1 MVIFQAISWHACDD
15 ETTGE
20 YIVRVFGRT
29 ECGQSVCVST
39 PFPPYFFVQST
50 AMNEEKIDTV
60 RKNTFQI
67 QTVRKKDLWGFQ
79 NNETHLFKK
88 LNFRSL
94 ADMKKSEYSLL
105 KQNVRIYESNIDPFL
120 RMMHRTGIKSTG
132 WLQAEGDINSV
143 SRCAIDIHVDKW
155 NTLQPVDRDDIAP
168 FKVMSFDIETN
179 SSTGKFPDPEVE
191 GDAAFQIGCTTRIW
205 GTDTYTDEVCFCYKK
220 TSGPRT
226 ESFDTECA
234 MLEAFA
240 EHVRKVDPDVITG
253 YNIFGFDLR
262 YIYKRAQMFARCS
275 HKFYQLG
282 RLKLEKCELVTKR
295 LSSGA
300 LGDNVLNLIPMS
312 GRYVFD
318 LFHEI
323 KREKKL
329 DSYSLNNVSKLFL
342 NDTKIDM
349 PVKEMF
355 RRYREG
361 TPDELGE
368 VADYCIKDTLLPHH
382 LLDKLCMFTNLL
394 EMAKATWVPLS
405 YLSERGQQIK
415 VFSQITRKAR
425 ELGFLVPTIKKKYNP
440 NDDDKYE
447 GATVLEAHIDAYY
460 RPITALDFAS
470 LYPSIMM
477 AHNLC
482 FSTLVMDPVYRN
494 VAGVK
499 YEDFDI
505 NERSMCRACSGKGC
519 DECGNTGDKHKVATY
534 RFAQDVP
541 SLLPAILD
549 ELKQFRKKAKKL
561 MAEHRGTQMEEV
573 YNGQQ
578 LAYKISMNSIYG
590 FCGAKRGMLP
600 CVPIAASTTCQGRN
614 MIGMTKKCVEENFPG
629 ATVRYGDTDSVMIEF
644 DCKGMEQPEAIKHS
658 WRLGEEAAEMCNKLF
673 KKPNDLELEKVYCPY
688 ILYSKKRYAAKMWT
702 KNRAGEMEMEKID
715 VKGLQMVRRD
725 NTPYTREV
733 CQQVLEKILESN
745 DPGPAIECGKR
756 MAQKLIDGEVPIEK
770 LTMSKSLSDK
780 YKVKDEPDWNY
791 SKMVEGEKQVIPSQP
806 HVQVLEKI
814 NERTPGAHPHTGDRV
829 PFVLVKHEDPRAKMF
844 EKAEDPQYAK
854 NTEGVE
860 LDYNYYFT
868 NQLKKPIEDLLD
880 PLIHGE
886 DIFATMMPPKPPR
899 RQKPAP
905 KNNRTITEM
914 FKAKDRCIGK

>member
-1 MVIFQAISWHACDD
+1 MVKFQAVSWDAADD
-15 ETTGE
+15 ENTDE
-20 YIVRVFGRT
+20 YMVRIFGRT
-29 ECGQSVCVST
+29 ECGKSVCVST
-39 PFPPYFFVQST
+39 PFPPYFFIQST
-50 AMNEEKIDTV
+50 AANEEKVDSV
-60 RKNTFQI
+60 RKNTFLV
-67 QTVRKKDLWGFQ
+67 QTVQKKDLWGFQ
-79 NNETHLFKK
+79 NSETHLYKK
-88 LNFRSL
+88 LNFKTL
-94 ADMKKSEYSLL
+94 ALMKKSEYALS
-105 KQNVRIYESNIDPFL
+105 KQNVRVYESNIDPFL
-120 RMMHRTGIKSTG
+120 RMMHRSGIKSTG
-132 WLQAEGDINSV
+132 WLEAEGDVNNV
-143 SRCAIDIHVDKW
+143 SRCNIDISVPKW
-155 NTLQPVDRDDIAP
+155 NTIKPIDRDDIAP

-205 GTDTYTDEVCFCYKK
+205 GTGEYTDEVCFCYKK
-220 TSGPRT
+220 TVGPGVI
-226 ESFDTECA
+226 SFDTECE

-240 EHVRKVDPDVITG
+240 EHVRTVDPDVITG

-282 RLKLEKCELVTKR
+282 RLRLQKCELVTKR

-318 LFHEI
+318 LFHEV

-329 DSYSLNNVSKLFL
+329 DSYSLNSVSKLFL

-355 RRYREG
+355 RCYREG
-361 TPDELGE
+361 TPEELGK
-368 VADYCIKDTLLPHH
+368 VAEYCLKDTYLPHR
-382 LLDKLCMFTNLL
+382 LIDKLCMFTNLL

-425 ELGFLVPTIKKKYNP
+425 ELGFLVPTIRKKFNP

-482 FSTLVMDPVYRN
+482 FSTLVMDPIYRN
-494 VAGVK
+494 VPGVT

-505 NERSMCRACSGKGC
+505 NEKSTCRACSGKGC
-519 DECGNTGDKHKVATY
+519 DECDNTGTKHKIATY

-561 MAEHRGTQMEEV
+561 MAQHRGTPLEEI

-590 FCGAKRGMLP
+590 FCGARRGMLP

-614 MIGMTKKCVEENFPG
+614 MIAVTKKCVEENFEG
-629 ATVRYGDTDSVMIEF
+629 AKVRYGDTDSVMIEF
-644 DCKGMEQPEAIKHS
+644 DCKGMDQPEAIRHS
-658 WRLGEEAAEMCNKLF
+658 WALGEEAAEMCNKLF

-702 KNRAGEMEMEKID
+702 QNRNGDMEMEKID

-725 NTPYTREV
+725 NTPYTRDV
-733 CQQVLEKILESN
+733 CQGVLEKILESN
-745 DPGPAIECGKR
+745 DPKPAIEYGKQ
-756 MAQKLIDGEVPIEK
+756 MAQALLDGEVPISK
-770 LTMSKSLSDK
+770 LVMSKSLSDK
-780 YKVKDEPDWNY
+780 YKVKDEPDWYY
-791 SKMVEGEKQVIPSQP
+791 SKMVEGQKQVVPSQP

-844 EKAEDPQYAK
+844 EKAEDPKYVEA
-854 NTEGVE
+854 TEGVD

-868 NQLKKPIEDLLD
+868 NQLKKPVEDLLD

-886 DIFATMMPPKPPR
+886 DIFATMMPPKPPKKLR
-899 RQKPAP
+899 AP

-914 FKAKDRCIGK
+914 FKAKDSNISK